1 MKKNDII
8 LLCATLL
15 VCALMLGA
23 AYLILGDGGTLVVVE
38 VDGKEYARLP
48 LDEDRELLIESGN
61 GTNLLIVKDG
71 KAYVKEASCPD
82 GICVRTGAADELR
95 SIVCLPNRVVV
106 RLEGGD

>member
-15 VCALMLGA
+15 VCALTLGA

-48 LDEDRELLIESGN
+48 LDEDRELLIESEN

-71 KAYVKEASCPD
+71 KAYIAEASCPD

>member
-23 AYLILGDGGTLVVVE
+23 AYAFLGGDGTFVVVE
-38 VDGKEYARLP
+38 VDGEEYARLP
-48 LDEDRELLIESGN
+48 LDEDCELLIESEYGK
-61 GTNLLIVKDG
+61 NLLIIKDG